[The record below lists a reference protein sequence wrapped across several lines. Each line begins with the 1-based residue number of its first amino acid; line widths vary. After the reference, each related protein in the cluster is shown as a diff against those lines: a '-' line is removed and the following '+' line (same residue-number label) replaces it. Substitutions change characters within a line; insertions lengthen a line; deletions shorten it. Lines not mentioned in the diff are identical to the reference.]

1 MKIIAVQPDD
11 DQTLLDISY
20 QTFYESFGPPIN
32 TEEDIQDYLSKHFTL
47 EQINKELQNSNS
59 EFYFAVLETQIVGY
73 IKVNYGNAQ
82 TENIAGNTLEIERI
96 YVIEGL
102 RGKKIGLSLLE
113 KALVLAQQ
121 KLAEFVWLG
130 VWKENKRA
138 IKFYLKNSFVAFD
151 EHQFVLGTSVQTDLM
166 MKRKL

>member
-47 EQINKELQNSNS
+47 DQINKELQNSNS